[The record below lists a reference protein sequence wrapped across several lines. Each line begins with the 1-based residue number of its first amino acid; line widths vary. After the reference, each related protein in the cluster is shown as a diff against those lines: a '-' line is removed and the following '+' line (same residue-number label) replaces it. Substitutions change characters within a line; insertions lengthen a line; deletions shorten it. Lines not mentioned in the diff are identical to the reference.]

1 MIHEVR
7 ILKEAMAL
15 TAKRDF
21 PTMREIYGALVF
33 DQQEMKQRLPKDV
46 FENLTGAAEG
56 RQKLDSSIADTVA
69 LAMKDWAVSHGASH
83 WAHWFHPLTELSAEK
98 HTAFVKADG
107 NGFALEH
114 FSGKDLMQGEPDA
127 SSFPSG
133 GSRSTFEARGY
144 SAWDPSSPAFI
155 MKSPKGGTLCIPSV
169 FLSYDGT
176 PLDLKTYLLRAM
188 SALESRSMKM
198 LRLFGNRGIRC
209 VRATVGAEQE
219 YFLLDRPRAQ
229 HRPDIRF
236 CGRTLLGS
244 RPPRDQKME
253 DHYFGA
259 IPTRV
264 LAYME
269 DVQRDLARLGVDLA
283 TRHNETA
290 RCQFEF
296 APNFTDANLACDQ
309 NQLIM
314 EVMRKMAKQHE
325 LRLLFHEKPFKDMN
339 GSGKHINFSL
349 QDSEGRNLLKPSTNH
364 RKNVIFLSFLSSL
377 VLGVS
382 EYFGL
387 LQASVSTPGNMYR
400 LGGHEAPPNIIS
412 VYLGDAVSSMITA
425 IENGSEKGVPGK
437 SKLDLGLARLPDLAA
452 YDSDRNRTSP
462 LAFTGNKFEFRA
474 GGASQAT
481 ATPVTALLAAWA
493 AGMEQFIE
501 MLENGVKSGLN
512 PIDAAICAIREAS
525 KRSGHIRFEGD
536 AYTPGWH
543 EEAERRG
550 LIKARTI
557 PQGIDL
563 YKEPKTMEMLET
575 LGIFKKKEIEAFWT
589 IRMEA
594 FVNNI
599 EIEMSLLRDMLW
611 EGVLPAIS
619 KQLTLEKDSLAA
631 AECAGTPDLGRWKSH
646 ISELAGLKVKLLD
659 KVKEL
664 QGLKDSMTGMELRER
679 AETIVSGAVP
689 LMDEIR
695 DYADKAETF
704 LSEENI
710 PYPRYRTLL
719 SLSA

>member
-1 MIHEVR
+1 MTV
-7 ILKEAMAL
+7 
-15 TAKRDF
+15 KREF
-21 PTMREIYGALVF
+21 PTMREIYGALIF
-33 DQQEMKQRLPKDV
+33 DRKEMKQRLPRDV
-46 FENLTGAAEG
+46 YENLIGAMEG
-56 RQKLDSSIADTVA
+56 RQKLDAGIADTVA

-83 WAHWFHPLTELSAEK
+83 WAHWFHPLTELTAEK
-98 HTAFVKADG
+98 HTAFVKADE
-107 NGFALEH
+107 NNSALEH
-114 FSGKDLMQGEPDA
+114 FTGKDLVQGEPDA

-188 SALESRSMKM
+188 SAVEGRAMRM
-198 LRLFGNRGIRC
+198 LKLFGNRG
-209 VRATVGAEQE
+209 VRYVRTTVGGEQE

-229 HRPDIRF
+229 KRPDIRF

-283 TRHNETA
+283 TRHNEVA

-296 APNFTDANLACDQ
+296 APNFAEANIACDQ
-309 NQLIM
+309 NQLLM

-325 LRLLFHEKPFKDMN
+325 LRLLFHEKPFVNMN
-339 GSGKHINFSL
+339 GSGKHVNFSL
-349 QDSEGRNLLKPSTNH
+349 QDSEGRNLLKPSANH
-364 RKNVIFLSFLSSL
+364 RKNVVFLSFLSSL

-387 LQASVSTPGNMYR
+387 LQASVATPGNMYR

-412 VYLGDAVSSMITA
+412 VYLGDAVSEMLSA
-425 IENGSEKGVPGK
+425 IGSGNGNSLPGK
-437 SKLDLGLARLPDLAA
+437 IKVDLGLSRLPDLAA
-452 YDSDRNRTSP
+452 FDSDRNRTSP

-474 GGASQAT
+474 VGSSQAI
-481 ATPVTALLAAWA
+481 AAPLTALLSVWA
-493 AGMEQFIE
+493 AGMEKFLGIFE
-501 MLENGVKSGLN
+501 GYVDSGKD
-512 PIDAAICAIREAS
+512 PVDAAISAIRDAS
-525 KRSGHIRFEGD
+525 AISANIRFEGD
-536 AYTPGWH
+536 AYTEEWH
-543 EEAERRG
+543 KEAGRRG

-557 PQGIDL
+557 PEGIDL
-563 YKEPKTMEMLET
+563 YKEPRTMEMLEEMGVFT
-575 LGIFKKKEIEAFWT
+575 KKELEAFWS

-599 EIEMSLLRDMLW
+599 EIEMSLLRDMIW

-619 KQLTLEKDSLAA
+619 EQLKLEKDSFVAA
-631 AECAGTPDLGRWKSH
+631 
-646 ISELAGLKVKLLD
+646 ELAGTEAMDSWRAHIAELASLKIRLLD

-664 QGLKDSMTGMELRER
+664 QALKDGFEDSDLRTHAEL
-679 AETIVSGAVP
+679 IVTKAVP

-695 DYADKAETF
+695 DYADRAETYM
-704 LSEENI
+704 SEANI
-710 PYPRYRTLL
+710 PYPRYRALL

>member
-1 MIHEVR
+1 
-7 ILKEAMAL
+7 
-15 TAKRDF
+15 
-21 PTMREIYGALVF
+21 MREIYGALIF
-33 DQQEMKQRLPKDV
+33 DHQEMKHRLPKDV
-46 FENLTGAAEG
+46 FENLTGAIEG
-56 RQKLDSSIADTVA
+56 RQKLDSNIADTVA

-98 HTAFVKADG
+98 HTAFVKADS
-107 NGFALEH
+107 NGFALEQ
-114 FSGKDLMQGEPDA
+114 FSGKDLVQGEPDA

-188 SALESRSMKM
+188 NALETRSMKM
-198 LRLFGNRGIRC
+198 LKLFGNRG
-209 VRATVGAEQE
+209 VRYVRSTVGAEQE

-283 TRHNETA
+283 TRHNEAA

-296 APNFTDANLACDQ
+296 APNFAEANLACDQ

-349 QDSEGRNLLKPSTNH
+349 QDSEGRNLLKPSANH

-387 LQASVSTPGNMYR
+387 LQASISTPGNMYR
-400 LGGHEAPPNIIS
+400 LGGHEAPPNIMS
-412 VYLGDAVSSMITA
+412 VYLGDAVSAMVSA
-425 IENGSEKGVPGK
+425 IENGSEKDLPGK
-437 SKLDLGLARLPDLAA
+437 NKVDFGLMRLPDLAA
-452 YDSDRNRTSP
+452 FDSDRNRTSP

-474 GGASQAT
+474 AGASQAA
-481 ATPVTALLAAWA
+481 ATPATALFAVWA
-493 AGMEQFIE
+493 AGMDQFIE
-501 MLENGVKSGLN
+501 MLEKGIKRGQD
-512 PIDAAICAIREAS
+512 PIDAAIDAIREAS
-525 KRSGHIRFEGD
+525 KKSGHIRFEGD
-536 AYTPGWH
+536 AYTPEWH

-550 LIKARTI
+550 LVKARTI

-563 YKEPKTMEMLET
+563 YKEPATMAMLEK
-575 LGIFKKKEIEAFWT
+575 LGIFTKKELEAFWS

-594 FVNNI
+594 FVNSM
-599 EIEMSLLRDMLW
+599 EVEMSLLRDMLW

-619 KQLTLEKDSLAA
+619 KQLMLEKDSLAA
-631 AECAGTPDLGRWKSH
+631 AECAGASGVDKWKAH
-646 ISELAGLKVKLLD
+646 TAELAGLKIKLLD
-659 KVKEL
+659 KADEL
-664 QGLKDSMTGMELRER
+664 QELKDSMAGTELRQH
-679 AETIVSGAVP
+679 AEIIVNKAVP

-695 DYADKAETF
+695 ALADRAETC
-704 LSEENI
+704 LAEEYI
-710 PYPRYRTLL
+710 PYPRYRSLL

>member
-1 MIHEVR
+1 
-7 ILKEAMAL
+7 MA
-15 TAKRDF
+15 TREF

-33 DQQEMKQRLPKDV
+33 DHKEMKQRLPKDV
-46 FENLTGAAEG
+46 YENLVGAIEG
-56 RQKLDSSIADTVA
+56 RQKLDASIADTVA

-83 WAHWFHPLTELSAEK
+83 WSHWFHPLTELTAEK
-98 HTAFVKADG
+98 HTAFVKADD

-114 FSGKDLMQGEPDA
+114 FSGKDLVQGEPDA

-144 SAWDPSSPAFI
+144 SAWDPSSPAFLV
-155 MKSPKGGTLCIPSV
+155 KSPKGGTLCIPSV

-176 PLDLKTYLLRAM
+176 PLDLKTFLLRAM
-188 SALESRSMKM
+188 DAVETRSMKM
-198 LRLFGNRGIRC
+198 LKLFGNRGVRY

-229 HRPDIRF
+229 KRPDIRF

-283 TRHNETA
+283 TRHNEVA

-296 APNFTDANLACDQ
+296 APNFAEANLACDQ

-314 EVMRKMAKQHE
+314 EVMRKMARHHE

-349 QDSEGRNLLKPSTNH
+349 MDSEGRNLLKPSTNH
-364 RKNVIFLSFLSSL
+364 RKNVIFLAFLSSL
-377 VLGVS
+377 ILGVS

-387 LQASVSTPGNMYR
+387 LQASVATPGNMYR

-412 VYLGDAVSSMITA
+412 IYLGDTISSMIRA
-425 IENGSEKGVPGK
+425 IGNGGEKGLPGK
-437 SKLDLGLARLPDLAA
+437 STVDLGLSRLPDLAA
-452 YDSDRNRTSP
+452 FDCDRNRTSP

-474 GGASQAT
+474 VGSSQAI
-481 ATPVTALLAAWA
+481 ATPVTALLSIWA
-493 AGMEQFIE
+493 AGMDRF
-501 MLENGVKSGLN
+501 LEIFESYIGSGQE
-512 PIDAAICAIREAS
+512 PVDAAMSTIRDTYAMS
-525 KRSGHIRFEGD
+525 SDIHFEGD
-536 AYTPGWH
+536 AYTEEWH
-543 EEAERRG
+543 REAERRG

-557 PQGIDL
+557 PEGIDL
-563 YKEPKTMEMLET
+563 YKEPKTMEMLEK
-575 LGIFKKKEIEAFWT
+575 LGVFKKKESEAFWA

-594 FVNNI
+594 FI
-599 EIEMSLLRDMLW
+599 SSLEIEMSLLRDMIW

-619 KQLTLEKDSLAA
+619 SQLILERSSLAA
-631 AECAGTPDLGRWKSH
+631 AEAVGADDLGILRDH
-646 ISELAGLKVKLLD
+646 AAELASLKVKLLG
-659 KVKEL
+659 KVTEL
-664 QGLKDSMTGMELRER
+664 QSLKEEISDLDLREH
-679 AETIVSGAVP
+679 AEQIVARAVP

-695 DYADKAETF
+695 GYADKAETY
-704 LSEENI
+704 LSKDNI
-710 PYPRYRTLL
+710 PYPRYRALL